1 MKNLSRVHLC
11 MALKTGFSPLFHVYY
26 SERILKN

>member
-11 MALKTGFSPLFHVYY
+11 MALKTGFSPCSTYIIAR
-26 SERILKN
+26 EILKN